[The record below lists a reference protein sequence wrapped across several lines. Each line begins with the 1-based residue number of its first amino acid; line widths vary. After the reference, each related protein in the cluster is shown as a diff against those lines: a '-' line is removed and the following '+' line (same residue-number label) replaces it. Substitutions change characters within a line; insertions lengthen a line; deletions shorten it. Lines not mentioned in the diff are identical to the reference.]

1 MAKSTTSRIIG
12 WAIKALIGVMICGIL
27 GVLLWRIMSSGD
39 PKSMKALQPN
49 QKLCDAYTAYLADTD
64 ENKGDFFILHQRYD
78 TIIRDGDAKGYFSV
92 TQADFLPA
100 ADQLQITFRY
110 NNSTLKNV
118 AKDYGKP
125 AALERGKDWFDVTVT
140 VAYDLTPDNPD
151 DNAVN
156 DPECVRFERF
166 QPTAC
171 VKDTKNLYNYE
182 RLTFDGID
190 IFDRLDEQGNPVMR
204 TDVLAVYVDIY
215 FNEDIDYE
223 KDAMGTLMIYVWGTE
238 ENRPTFVQPISDK
251 DAQALAAFGQK

>member
-1 MAKSTTSRIIG
+1 MTKSTTSHIIG
-12 WAIKALIGVMICGIL
+12 WAIRILIGAMICSVL
-27 GVLLWRIMSSGD
+27 GVLLWRILSSGD
-39 PKSMKALQPN
+39 PASMKALQPN
-49 QKLCDAYTAYLADTD
+49 QKLCDAYAAHTADP
-64 ENKGDFFILHQRYD
+64 ENGDFLILRQRYD
-78 TIIRDGDAKGYFSV
+78 TIIRDGEAKGYFSV

-100 ADQLQITFRY
+100 ADQLQLTFRY

-140 VAYDLTPDNPD
+140 VAYDLTPDNAA
-151 DNAVN
+151 DNDIN
-156 DPECVRFERF
+156 DADSVRFERY

-182 RLTFDGID
+182 KLTFDGID
-190 IFDRLDEQGNPVMR
+190 IFDHLDENGDPVMR

-223 KDAMGTLMIYVWGTE
+223 KEPLGTLMIYVWGTE
-238 ENRPTFVQPISDK
+238 ENRPTYVQPIDKK
-251 DAQALAAFGQK
+251 DAETLAAFGKK

>member
-12 WAIKALIGVMICGIL
+12 WVIKALIGLMIGAVL
-27 GVLLWRIMSSGD
+27 GVLLWRILSSGD
-39 PKSMKALQPN
+39 PASMKALQPN
-49 QKLCDAYTAYLADTD
+49 DKLYNAYAAHAADP
-64 ENKGDFFILHQRYD
+64 ESGDFIVLHQRYD

-92 TQADFLPA
+92 TQADFLPY

-118 AKDYGKP
+118 AKDYGMP
-125 AALERGKDWFDVTVT
+125 EPLERGQDWFDVTVT

-151 DNAVN
+151 DNAIN
-156 DPECVRFERF
+156 DPECVRFERY

-190 IFDRLDEQGNPVMR
+190 IFDHLDEDGEPVMR
-204 TDVLAVYVDIY
+204 ADVLAVYVDIY
-215 FNEDIDYE
+215 FNEDLDYQ
-223 KDAMGTLMIYVWGTE
+223 KDAMGTLMIYVYGTE

-251 DAQALAAFGQK
+251 DAQTLEAFGKK